1 MLDGWINLYKPEG
14 LTSAWV
20 LNRLK
25 RGLPKKTKLG
35 HAGTLDKFAC
45 GVLPVAVGFATKTVS
60 MVMAD
65 RKSYTFTVKW
75 GVSTTTDDRDGD
87 VLSKNGDI
95 PTQENIAATLQ
106 NFVGTLQQTPPTYS
120 ALKIE
125 GKRASDRAR
134 LNEVVELAARTIHIH
149 ELKLLEHFR
158 DETIFYV
165 ECGKGTYVRALAR
178 DIAASLQTI
187 CYVTFL
193 RRDSVGDFHYK
204 HAISLAK
211 NEEGRYHSE
220 NSSASAVMPIRSVLD
235 DIPAVSLDSWD
246 LPRISMGQSI
256 VVGLN
261 DCQTAFALNG
271 DAVAAIGYIKDHR
284 FYPKNVNI
292 NGV

>member
-25 RGLPKKTKLG
+25 RSLPKKTKLG

-60 MVMAD
+60 LVMGDKKA
-65 RKSYTFTVKW
+65 YTFTVKW
-75 GVSTTTDDRDGD
+75 GVSTTTDDRDGEI
-87 VLSKNGDI
+87 VQENGAI
-95 PTQENIAATLQ
+95 PPQENIVATLQ

-134 LNEVVELAARTIHIH
+134 SNEVVELPSRAINIY
-149 ELKLLEHFR
+149 ELKIIEHTK
-158 DETIFYV
+158 DETTFYV

-178 DIAASLQTI
+178 DIAANLHTV

-193 RRDSVGDFHYK
+193 RRDSVGEFYYK

-211 NEEGRYHSE
+211 DEEGRYYSE
-220 NSSASAVMPIRSVLD
+220 NSNVSAIMPIRSVLD
-235 DIPAVSLDSWD
+235 DIPAVSLESSD
-246 LPRISMGQSI
+246 LSRISMGQSI
-256 VVGLN
+256 AVGLN

-271 DAVAAIGYIKDHR
+271 DAIAAIGYIEDQR